1 MKVWLPTLRAGSGA
15 DVFSLRLQRAL
26 LQEGVTAEIAWL
38 PSSIEW
44 LPERLRTLEIPAGV
58 DIVHANA
65 LVAGQFMG
73 RGVPVVATVHHLVH
87 DKAYAPH
94 RSIPESIYHRMHLR
108 WRERRAIRKA
118 SAVTAVSRHVAQ
130 SIRTVFARADID
142 VVPNWVDC
150 ELYLPAIASQPLSEA
165 DAFRVLWV
173 GNRSRRKGVDLLPAL
188 ARALGPGYEVRCV
201 GGLRSGTSPADEIPG
216 VRMLGGLTEA
226 QLVSE
231 YQACDVL
238 VSLSRYEGFGYA
250 ALEAMACGKPVV
262 AFAAGG
268 LTEVVE
274 DNVTG
279 FLCDVDDVAALAGRV
294 AQLAADRCLLHR
306 MGSAARDRACSHA
319 GNVNGYL
326 RVYERVMRSTM
337 HS

>member
-15 DVFSLRLQRAL
+15 DVFSLRLEAAL
-26 LQEGVTAEIAWL
+26 LREGVAAEIAWL
-38 PSSIEW
+38 PASVEW
-44 LPERLRTLEIPAGV
+44 LPERLRTLAIPTGV

-87 DKAYAPH
+87 DEAYAPY
-94 RSIPESIYHRMHLR
+94 RSVSESIYHRMHLR
-108 WRERRAIRKA
+108 WRERRAIRHA
-118 SAVTAVSRHVAQ
+118 SAVTAVSKHVAQ
-130 SIRTVFARADID
+130 SIETLFARPDVH

-150 ELYLPAIASQPLSEA
+150 DLYAPSTTPQSRRAT

-173 GNRSRRKGVDLLPAL
+173 GNRSRRKGVDLLPTL
-188 ARALGPGYEVRCV
+188 VRALGRGYEVRCV
-201 GGLRSGTSPADEIPG
+201 GGLRGRRSSVDVIPG
-216 VRMLGGLTEA
+216 VRMLDGLTEE

-231 YQACDVL
+231 YLSCDLL

-268 LTEVVE
+268 LAEVVE

-279 FLCDVDDVAALAGRV
+279 FLCEVDDLATLTARV
-294 AQLAADRCLLHR
+294 QQLAADRSLLQR
-306 MGSAARDRACSHA
+306 MGHAARQRACGHA

-326 RVYERVMRSTM
+326 LVYEKVMRSTR
-337 HS
+337 SA